1 MSDAGLFEL
10 IEAIRARDSAHA
22 LSLLAAQP
30 ALATAAFT
38 VNGNFP
44 KPVGAYFYTGDTAL
58 HFAAN
63 AYDNQVVSALIA
75 SGAGVRA
82 KNRRG
87 HEPLHLAA
95 SGVPGTPGWNPNAQ
109 VATINLLIRAGA
121 DANATYSGGVTPLHR
136 AVRCRCAAAVETL
149 LAHGA
154 NPSARNDAGS
164 SAWTLAHHTTGRGG
178 SGSPEAKAEQARI
191 LVLLAPYADA
201 A

>member
-1 MSDAGLFEL
+1 VSDAGLFEL
-10 IEAIRARDSAHA
+10 IEAIRARDSARA

-30 ALATAAFT
+30 ALARAAFT

-44 KPVGAYFYTGDTAL
+44 RPIGAYFYKGDTAL

-63 AYDNQVVSALIA
+63 AYDTEVARALIA
-75 SGAGVRA
+75 AGADVRA
-82 KNRRG
+82 RNRRG

-95 SGVPGTPGWNPNAQ
+95 SGQPDQPGWNPTAQ
-109 VATINLLIRAGA
+109 TATIRLLIAAGA

-136 AVRCRCAAAVETL
+136 AVRCRCAEAVKAL

-154 NPSARNDAGS
+154 NPKARNEAGS
-164 SAWTLAHHTTGRGG
+164 SAWKLAHHTTGRGG
-178 SGSPEAKAEQARI
+178 SGSPEAKAEQAEI
-191 LVLLAPYADA
+191 LAILAPFADA